1 MVIDNKI
8 KDGKLQYNISR
19 EAAKIP
25 ALSLS
30 KIDKYF
36 TKEEILRSDQS
47 QMIER
52 SKFTFSPLGREFEKQ
67 QKIIEDQEK
76 NIDYALHYLN
86 SNQQL
91 KLIEDFYF

>member
-1 MVIDNKI
+1 MTIDQKI
-8 KDGKLQYNISR
+8 RDRKLKHGING

-25 ALSLS
+25 VLSLS

-67 QKIIEDQEK
+67 
-76 NIDYALHYLN
+76 
-86 SNQQL
+86 
-91 KLIEDFYF
+91 

>member
-1 MVIDNKI
+1 MTIDQKI
-8 KDGKLQYNISR
+8 RDRKLKHGINR

-67 QKIIEDQEK
+67 
-76 NIDYALHYLN
+76 
-86 SNQQL
+86 
-91 KLIEDFYF
+91 